1 MPKKVSEEQ
10 MEELFA
16 FTRKHFV
23 EHYDLQTELADHMA
37 NAIEDRWTTDPTLDF
52 ARAKEQEFKKFGV
65 FGFMGVVE
73 ERQIALNKKYQKL
86 IWSYFKEFFKLP
98 RIVLTIL
105 LIFAVHEIL
114 ELSTLTYSVI
124 LLTVVVVTIYKLT
137 VTWRK
142 YRKRVK
148 QTGKKWMFEEIIMRC
163 GGIPAVLYFPYEI
176 VCESFDTVPGMVSM
190 WVMSIFLVISILYLY
205 IIFYI
210 IPSKAE
216 EHLVATYP
224 EYNLKF

>member
-37 NAIEDRWTTDPTLDF
+37 NAIEDCWTTDPTLDF
-52 ARAKEQEFKKFGV
+52 AKAKEQEFKKFGV

-105 LIFAVHEIL
+105 LVFVVHEIL

-137 VTWRK
+137 ITWRK

-163 GGIPAVLYFPYEI
+163 GGIPVVLYFPYEI

-216 EHLVATYP
+216 EHLIATYP

>member
-37 NAIEDRWTTDPTLDF
+37 NAIEYRWATDPTLDF

-98 RIVLTIL
+98 RIILTIL

-142 YRKRVK
+142 YRKMVK